1 MEETFEFMAFNTE
14 IFSKFFFVNI
24 NFCSGREYGNKEN
37 LKEMGD
43 VSSGMASTVIQVYLK
58 AILES
63 FINPDMVS
71 LLKIF
76 FFGQT
81 FLNVWT

>member
-1 MEETFEFMAFNTE
+1 
-14 IFSKFFFVNI
+14 
-24 NFCSGREYGNKEN
+24 
-37 LKEMGD
+37 MGD

-71 LLKIF
+71 LFGSVSVRAPQIYSLK
-76 FFGQT
+76 GVEN
-81 FLNVWT
+81 LGSPREEL